1 MPTAQKLGMAV
12 IGVALVTTL
21 ILPGRL
27 TVPVLQ
33 AGTQFTTGTLSTAMG
48 TSSGAKS

>member
-12 IGVALVTTL
+12 IAVALVTTL

-33 AGTQFTTGTLSTAMG
+33 ASQQFASGTLSTAMG
-48 TSSGAKS
+48 TSSGTA